1 MEPGFEVAIQA
12 FWIKNRSLILL
23 ICAAALLAIMA
34 REGWQYF
41 SAQREKGVQEE
52 YAKLAD
58 RTDKLAAFALAN
70 PGHALAGIAYL
81 RLADENFSNADYQ
94 QAASGYQQAIGS
106 LKNEAL
112 LGRAR
117 LGMAMSQLNG
127 GDKVT
132 GKAALKALGTDQW
145 LLKSA
150 RAEATYHLASL
161 AAEAGKID
169 EMKKLVDEVG
179 KIETSGTWSR
189 RAALLL
195 ATAQISGQPVET
207 TTPTITF
214 KPGGK

>member
-1 MEPGFEVAIQA
+1 MEPGFEAAIQV
-12 FWIKNRSLILL
+12 FWIKNRSLILS

-70 PGHALAGIAYL
+70 PGHTLAGVAYL
-81 RLADENFSNADYQ
+81 RLADENFSNVDYK
-94 QAASGYQQAIGS
+94 QAAAGYQQAIGS

-127 GDKVT
+127 GDKAT
-132 GKAALKALGTDQW
+132 GEAALKALGTDQS
-145 LLKSA
+145 LLKSV

-161 AAEAGKID
+161 AVEAGKID

-179 KIETSGTWSR
+179 KIDTSGTWSR
-189 RAALLL
+189 RATILL
-195 ATAQISGQPVET
+195 ATAQISGQPAET
-207 TTPTITF
+207 TTQTITF